1 MTDGDALLAAI
12 LAEPKEDTPRLVYA
26 DYLDENGQPERAEF
40 IRVQVELA
48 RLPPKL
54 VTCSD
59 MGYPYSVDCPECQ
72 EDDRR
77 EALRGRERT
86 LLAGPRPDV
95 YENEVVW
102 FNAGDG
108 TESWRTMF
116 RPQWR
121 RGFVEAVACEA
132 ADWLAHAAAL
142 LARHP
147 IREVTLTTWPG
158 RAHFPTQP
166 FSYETWLMP
175 PAWTGNDS
183 GMLCLPEERRGMVL
197 GVLANRWPRVAFT
210 LPDAAWPARPVAWDD
225 FGR

>member
-1 MTDGDALLAAI
+1 MTDLDATGAALLADI
-12 LAEPKEDTPRLVYA
+12 LANPEDDTVRLVLA
-26 DYLDENGQPERAEF
+26 DWLDEHGDPERAEF

-48 RLPPKL
+48 SDPYRESLCRETCDPPEFW
-54 VTCSD
+54 
-59 MGYPYSVDCPECQ
+59 GCP
-72 EDDRR
+72 DRVVR
-77 EALRGRERT
+77 KRERE

>member
-1 MTDGDALLAAI
+1 MTDLDATGAALLADI
-12 LAEPKEDTPRLVYA
+12 LANPEDDTVRLVLA
-26 DYLDENGQPERAEF
+26 DWLDEHGDPERAEF

-48 RLPPKL
+48 SDPYRESLCRETCDPPEFW
-54 VTCSD
+54 
-59 MGYPYSVDCPECQ
+59 GCP
-72 EDDRR
+72 DRVVR
-77 EALRGRERT
+77 KRERE

-147 IREVTLTTWPG
+147 IREVTLTTL
-158 RAHFPTQP
+158 PTWQ
-166 FSYETWLMP
+166 
-175 PAWTGNDS
+175 
-183 GMLCLPEERRGMVL
+183 MLALLLGHEEPIIGVPRSF
-197 GVLANRWPRVAFT
+197 GVLLPQALATLWPRVVFT
-210 LPDAAWPARPVAWDD
+210 LPAA
-225 FGR
+225 

>member
-1 MTDGDALLAAI
+1 MTDLDATGAALLADI
-12 LAEPKEDTPRLVYA
+12 LANPEDDTVRLVLA
-26 DYLDENGQPERAEF
+26 DWMDEHGDPERAEF

-77 EALRGRERT
+77 EALRRRERS

-108 TESWRTMF
+108 TDAWRTTF
-116 RPQWR
+116 RPRWR
-121 RGFVEAVACEA
+121 RGFVEAVVCRA

-147 IREVTLTTWPG
+147 IREVTLTTL
-158 RAHFPTQP
+158 PTWQ
-166 FSYETWLMP
+166 
-175 PAWTGNDS
+175 
-183 GMLCLPEERRGMVL
+183 MLALLLGHEEPIIGVPRWF
-197 GVLANRWPRVAFT
+197 GVLLPQALATLWPRVVFT
-210 LPDAAWPARPVAWDD
+210 LPAA
-225 FGR
+225 